1 MNGLIW
7 TTKREKFEKM
17 LSTTIYISETLKD
30 KNNIKKLYDWVVK
43 GSVYDEASEE
53 TLGIVLGVDTL
64 RDCLEEE
71 LENIKGIIVTGKQI
85 GRAHV

>member
-53 TLGIVLGVDTL
+53 TLGIVLGLDTL

-71 LENIKGIIVTGKQI
+71 LENIKEEVK
-85 GRAHV
+85 

>member
-53 TLGIVLGVDTL
+53 TLGIVLGLDTL

-71 LENIKGIIVTGKQI
+71 LENIKEEVKGEL
-85 GRAHV
+85 